1 MSSNLCKNY
10 LKLMNWI
17 GKKFYSVSSNAGSE
31 IRLSLFKLKKTT
43 SSQKKPLNFSSG
55 FRIYV
60 DFIDNL
66 WKDLNLA
73 IKIVIFINKIE

>member
-1 MSSNLCKNY
+1 
-10 LKLMNWI
+10 MNWI
-17 GKKFYSVSSNAGSE
+17 GKKFYSVSGNAGSE
-31 IRLSLFKLKKTT
+31 IRLSLFKLKK
-43 SSQKKPLNFSSG
+43 QPPLKKKPLNFSSG